1 MITVP
6 PLVPKL
12 PHLVLSGRRELG
24 TCCSNLLHSV
34 GICLK
39 SSRTFYSLPLEAK
52 TSLKM
57 FLTII
62 PCILTSQPYL
72 PPVICQSPMLST
84 AFLVC
89 LRGLSSH
96 FCFYL
101 LAKYMS
107 WPLQLLVLDP
117 FCSCIIACAWLCLC
131 ASGEG
136 SY

>member
-24 TCCSNLLHSV
+24 TSCSNLLHSV

-39 SSRTFYSLPLEAK
+39 SSHTFYSLPLEAK

-107 WPLQLLVLDP
+107 WPLELLVLDP